1 MFIYH
6 HGRSITLAHSN
17 MQRTFQFEQ
26 DINLLQ
32 QHSQIAHNI
41 INLLSYIIH
50 FDYLHRLIINNTK

>member
-1 MFIYH
+1 
-6 HGRSITLAHSN
+6 

-41 INLLSYIIH
+41 INLLIYIIH
-50 FDYLHRLIINNTK
+50 FDYLHRLIIKNIK